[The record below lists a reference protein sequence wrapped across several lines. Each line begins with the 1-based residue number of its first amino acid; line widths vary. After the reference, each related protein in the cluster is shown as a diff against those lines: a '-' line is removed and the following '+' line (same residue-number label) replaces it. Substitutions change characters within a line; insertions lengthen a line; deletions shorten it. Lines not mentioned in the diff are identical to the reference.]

1 VSLKWRPA
9 WGKGRALPR
18 VFAEKTAG
26 IQIILIRY
34 ENNLYQLSTEGSE
47 NGGDA
52 FTAFS
57 AMSHTCF
64 FTGMTDRDPSTN
76 LATPTALL
84 ALLCQEC
91 VSK

>member
-1 VSLKWRPA
+1 MGKRP
-9 WGKGRALPR
+9 RAP
-18 VFAEKTAG
+18 AG
-26 IQIILIRY
+26 IRGENRGY
-34 ENNLYQLSTEGSE
+34 ENNLYGLSTEGSE

-64 FTGMTDRDPSTN
+64 TGMADRDPSTN
-76 LATPTALL
+76 VATPTALL